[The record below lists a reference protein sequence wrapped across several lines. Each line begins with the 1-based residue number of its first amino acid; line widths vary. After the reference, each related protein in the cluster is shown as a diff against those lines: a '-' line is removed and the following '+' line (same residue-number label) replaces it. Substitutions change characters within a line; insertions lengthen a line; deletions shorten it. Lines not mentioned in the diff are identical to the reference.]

1 MVEFSLPSPYR
12 ASLFHPVK
20 FCANRTCNQP
30 NQTKQAAAIKSNSQ
44 IPREQMGTFLRYSL
58 LAPPRD
64 HKAVLSE
71 VTLGGT
77 HCSSIADVFSSEM
90 GKGGIKKRS
99 VQAEEQQMAGCDYT
113 GSKDSATERSFI
125 FQALCS
131 QDLHA
136 ISWMWFALRAISTAV
151 KFRQMN
157 SVVFNKFH
165 KATK

>member
-1 MVEFSLPSPYR
+1 VQTEL
-12 ASLFHPVK
+12 A
-20 FCANRTCNQP
+20 T
-30 NQTKQAAAIKSNSQ
+30 NQTKPSKLPPLKVIHRFLVSKWAHFC
-44 IPREQMGTFLRYSL
+44 GTHCWL
-58 LAPPRD
+58 LQGTTKQCCRR
-64 HKAVLSE
+64 E

-113 GSKDSATERSFI
+113 GSKGSATERSFI